1 VGGQCLW
8 PRARCLRMRPRGRP
22 RHSHSRTAAAP
33 FEAEQRQYGTDQR
46 QYFRY
51 GHVPACVPVTRGR
64 QDQHSTQRQHLGMGP
79 CLCPCLGRQR
89 QLSAAAASPPAH
101 VSRPH
106 ALAGRD
112 MAYSKSRAP
121 LSQRPA
127 GKGSLLTAW
136 CPVPSS
142 PPDTA
147 DQQPLSNARS
157 VCGFPLPFPLNVG
170 TWDEFFQP
178 DPCFSRCLVGQGALQ
193 RQFVLPRRM
202 MRVDARM

>member
-1 VGGQCLW
+1 
-8 PRARCLRMRPRGRP
+8 
-22 RHSHSRTAAAP
+22 
-33 FEAEQRQYGTDQR
+33 
-46 QYFRY
+46 
-51 GHVPACVPVTRGR
+51 
-64 QDQHSTQRQHLGMGP
+64 
-79 CLCPCLGRQR
+79 
-89 QLSAAAASPPAH
+89 
-101 VSRPH
+101 
-106 ALAGRD
+106 

-136 CPVPSS
+136 CPAPGS

-157 VCGFPLPFPLNVG
+157 VCGFPLPSPLNVG